1 MTAEIVIM
9 NKEAVALAADSAVT
23 IDQEKGQKIFTSANK
38 LFALSKY
45 YPVGLMVYGNASLM
59 GVPWETIIKIY
70 RKLLGEQKFDTLRDY
85 ADNFI
90 SFLDDGNKLF
100 PDKLQKEYFY
110 AIIFSYFHLIRN
122 SIKNK
127 IKADYFDKGR
137 KVLKSQIEQITSD
150 LINKYYNDLE
160 EKDNIPSI
168 QENYSEDILINYGEL
183 IQKAIENVFEKLPMS
198 EEKLNQLRKISADL
212 FTKDI
217 FPKNISGIVIAG
229 FGENDIFPS
238 IKSFDIEIIVNN
250 KLKYKERI
258 YDKIDFEKTAAIIPF
273 AQNEMVATFME
284 GIDPNLQNQ
293 MEGYLSEIFNNYP
306 EIIIDNIE
314 KIDSDEKEEY
324 KKKLIEISKEIFEH
338 YLEQI
343 KEVKRNCY
351 INPVISV
358 VNILPK
364 DELASMAESLVN
376 LTSFKRKVTMVTE
389 TVGGPIDVAIISKGD
404 GFIWIKRKHYFK
416 AELNPQFISNYNR
429 R

>member
-23 IDQEKGQKIFTSANK
+23 IGQEKGQKIFTSANK

-45 YPVGLMVYGNASLM
+45 SPVGLMVYGNASLM

-90 SFLDDGNKLF
+90 SFLDDCNKLF
-100 PDKLQKEYFY
+100 PDKLQKEYFF
-110 AIIFSYFHLIRN
+110 ANISSYFHLIRN
-122 SIKNK
+122 NIENK
-127 IKADYFDKGR
+127 LKADYFDKGK

-150 LINKYYNDLE
+150 IINKHYNDLE
-160 EKDNIPSI
+160 EKETLPTIT
-168 QENYSEDILINYGEL
+168 ENYTENILINYNDL
-183 IQKAIENVFEKLPMS
+183 IEKAKDNVFEKLPIS
-198 EEKLNQLRKISADL
+198 EESINQLRKISIDL
-212 FTKDI
+212 LSKDI
-217 FPKNISGIVIAG
+217 FPNNISGIVIAG

-250 KLKYKERI
+250 KLKYKERLYEEI
-258 YDKIDFEKTAAIIPF
+258 NFENTAAIIPF
-273 AQNEMVATFME
+273 AQKEMVATFME

-314 KIDSDEKEEY
+314 KIDPDEKEDY
-324 KKKLIEISKEIFEH
+324 KKKLIKISNEIFDH

-343 KEVKRNCY
+343 KIFKSNSY
-351 INPVISV
+351 INPVLSV
-358 VNILPK
+358 VNMLPK

>member
-70 RKLLGEQKFDTLRDY
+70 RKSLGEQKFDTLRDY
-85 ADNFI
+85 ANNFI
-90 SFLDDGNKLF
+90 SFLDNGNKLF
-100 PDKLQKEYFY
+100 PDKLQKKYFFDS
-110 AIIFSYFHLIRN
+110 ISSYFHLIRN
-122 SIKNK
+122 SIENK
-127 IKADYFDKGR
+127 IKADYFDKE
-137 KVLKSQIEQITSD
+137 KPVLESQVMQITSD
-150 LINKYYNDLE
+150 LIKEHYNDLE
-160 EKDNIPSI
+160 EKETLPSI
-168 QENYSEDILINYGEL
+168 TENYTENILINYSEL
-183 IQKAIENVFEKLPMS
+183 IEKAKDSVFEKLPIS
-198 EEKLNQLRKISADL
+198 EESINQLKKISIDL
-212 FTKDI
+212 LSKDI
-217 FPKNISGIVIAG
+217 FPNNISGIVIAG
-229 FGENDIFPS
+229 FGETDIFPS
-238 IKSFDIEIIVNN
+238 IKSFDIQFIVNN
-250 KLKYKERI
+250 KLKYKERLYEEI
-258 YDKIDFEKTAAIIPF
+258 NFEKTAAIIPF

-284 GIDPNLQNQ
+284 GIDPFLQNQ
-293 MEGYLSEIFNNYP
+293 MERYLSELFNKYP
-306 EIIIDNIE
+306 EIIIDKIE
-314 KIDSDEKEEY
+314 KVDPAEKEEY
-324 KKKLIEISKEIFEH
+324 KEKLKIISKEVFDD

-343 KEVKRNCY
+343 KIFKSENY

-358 VNILPK
+358 VNMLPK

>member
-23 IDQEKGQKIFTSANK
+23 IDQEKEQKIFTSANK

-90 SFLDDGNKLF
+90 SFLDNGNKLF
-100 PDKLQKEYFY
+100 PDKLQKKYFFDS
-110 AIIFSYFHLIRN
+110 ISSYFHLIRN
-122 SIKNK
+122 SIENK
-127 IKADYFDKGR
+127 IKADYFDKE
-137 KVLKSQIEQITSD
+137 KPVFESQVMQITSD
-150 LINKYYNDLE
+150 LIKEHYNDLE
-160 EKDNIPSI
+160 EKDTLPSI
-168 QENYSEDILINYGEL
+168 TENYTENILINYSEL
-183 IQKAIENVFEKLPMS
+183 IEKAKDSVFEKLPIS
-198 EEKLNQLRKISADL
+198 EESINQLKKISIDL
-212 FTKDI
+212 LSKDI
-217 FPKNISGIVIAG
+217 FPNNISGIVIAG

-238 IKSFDIEIIVNN
+238 IKSFDIEYIVNN
-250 KLKYKERI
+250 RLKYKERLHEEI
-258 YDKIDFEKTAAIIPF
+258 NYEKTAAIIPF
-273 AQNEMVATFME
+273 AQKEMVATFME
-284 GIDPNLQNQ
+284 GIDPFLQIQ
-293 MEGYLSEIFNNYP
+293 MEHYLSELFNKYP

-314 KIDSDEKEEY
+314 KVDPAEKEEY
-324 KKKLIEISKEIFEH
+324 KEKLKKISNEIFEN
-338 YLEQI
+338 YLKQI
-343 KEVKRNCY
+343 NIFKRTYY
-351 INPVISV
+351 IKPVISV
-358 VNILPK
+358 VNMLPK